1 MQFESHS
8 HRGFSPVVSS
18 VTKRGNRFKRFL
30 TTFRKRDTALKRRC
44 EWEPEQTASVQI

>member
-30 TTFRKRDTALKRRC
+30 TTFRKRDTALSGGVNENQSKLR
-44 EWEPEQTASVQI
+44 QYK